1 MSESHRRKKQPE
13 IVRRQLVEVAARIVR
28 ERGPGAVTL
37 DAVAQAAGVSKGG
50 LLHHFPGK
58 AALLD
63 GLFEQIIEEFDRA
76 ITEEMRVDPV
86 AQGRFSRAYLRV
98 VADLREPAAADQP
111 DGGRHWDGL
120 TLAMLGERHIRDRWR
135 RWMDERMADYI
146 GTDSSVPALILR
158 LAADGLWLAD
168 AASGQSVTPQ
178 ERRALVERLIASS
191 LA

>member
-13 IVRRQLVEVAARIVR
+13 RVRRQLVDVAARIASEQGV
-28 ERGPGAVTL
+28 GAVTL

-58 AALLD
+58 LPLLD
-63 GLFEQIIEEFDRA
+63 GLFEHLVEEFDRA
-76 ITEEMRVDPV
+76 LAEEMRQDPV

-98 VADLREPAAADQP
+98 VADLRDNPVESRQWA
-111 DGGRHWDGL
+111 GL
-120 TLAMLGERHIRDRWR
+120 TMAMLNEPHLRERWR
-135 RWMDERMADYI
+135 AWVEQRNTDYV
-146 GTDSSVPALILR
+146 GTDSSVAALIVR

-168 AASGQSVTPQ
+168 VTDCQTIDP
-178 ERRALVERLIASS
+178 EVRKALVERLVAMT

>member
-135 RWMDERMADYI
+135 RWMDERMADYV